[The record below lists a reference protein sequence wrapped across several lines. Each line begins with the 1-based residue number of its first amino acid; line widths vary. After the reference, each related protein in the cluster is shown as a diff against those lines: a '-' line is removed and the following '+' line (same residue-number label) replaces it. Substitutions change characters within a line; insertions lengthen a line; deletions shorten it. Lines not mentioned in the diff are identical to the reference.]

1 MRFITH
7 ILDIKNILGMQRNIG
22 EYMTFICAV
31 ADPVIYPLSCGH
43 IEIRTTKNGIAR
55 TEMYN
60 NLINAAVAIQADA
73 NTTIT
78 IIGNVST
85 FIVDGVSYDIT
96 SIDVTHA
103 YSLDVLGLAHSN
115 ISVLDVSQNSLLRD
129 LSVNQCVYLASLDL
143 TGNAELQNL
152 DCGYCNSLTDL
163 DISGCLELT
172 TLALYD
178 CTQLVTIRTRAIDS
192 NVANEVANIIT
203 QNTGLGGTVYLDS
216 ADPYYSVIET
226 AAISAGWT
234 VAAL

>member
-7 ILDIKNILGMQRNIG
+7 ILDIKNILGMQRNTR

-55 TEMYN
+55 TEMYD
-60 NLINAAVAIQADA
+60 NLLNAAVTLQADA
-73 NTTIT
+73 DTTIT

-85 FIVDGVSYDIT
+85 FCVDGAAYDIT

-103 YSLDVLGLAHSN
+103 YSLDILGLFHSE
-115 ISVLDVSQNSLLRD
+115 ISVLDVSQNSLLRE
-129 LSVNQCVYLASLDL
+129 LNVSQCDDLASLDL
-143 TGNAELQNL
+143 TGNTELQHL
-152 DCGYCNSLTDL
+152 SCGYCTMLTDL
-163 DISGCLELT
+163 DISGCPDLT
-172 TLALYD
+172 EVSLNN
-178 CTQLVTIRTRAIDS
+178 CMQLVTIRTRAIDS
-192 NVANEVANIIT
+192 YVANEIADIIT
-203 QNTGLGGTVYLDS
+203 QNAGLGGTVYLDS
-216 ADPYYSVIET
+216 TDPYYSVIET

>member
-7 ILDIKNILGMQRNIG
+7 ILDIKNILGMRRNTG
-22 EYMTFICAV
+22 EYMTFTCAV
-31 ADPVIYPLSCGH
+31 ADPVIFPLSCGH

-60 NLINAAVAIQADA
+60 NLVNAAVALQADA

-78 IIGNVST
+78 IIGNVSM
-85 FIVDGVSYDIT
+85 FIVDGTAYDIT

-103 YSLDVLGLAHSN
+103 YSLNVLGLAHSN

-129 LSVNQCVYLASLDL
+129 LGVNQCVYLTSLDL

-152 DCGYCNSLTDL
+152 DCGYCSALTDL
-163 DISGCLELT
+163 DISGCPELT
-172 TLALYD
+172 ALAIYD

-192 NVANEVANIIT
+192 NVANEIANIIT

-226 AAISAGWT
+226 AAIGAGWT